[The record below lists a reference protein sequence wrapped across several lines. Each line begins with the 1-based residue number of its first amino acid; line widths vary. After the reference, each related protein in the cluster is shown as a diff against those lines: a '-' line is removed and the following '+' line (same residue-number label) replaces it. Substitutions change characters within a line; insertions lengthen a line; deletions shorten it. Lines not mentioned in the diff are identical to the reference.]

1 MKLIIK
7 VKEKIEKSKNII
19 IAGHIN
25 PDGDTV
31 GAGLALLL
39 GLEKKYPEKKI
50 EFVLQDSIP
59 KNISFLKGSEKIKKI
74 EEVINPNYDL
84 AILVDSATIDRVG
97 TVFNLVED
105 VFKINID
112 HHISNSKYGDINIV
126 KEISS
131 TSEMMYTILKELD
144 VEMTLEMCEAIYL
157 GLVNDT
163 GNFAHSNVTDKTFL
177 VASELMALGVNNN
190 KIVNEF
196 FKTKSFEKMK
206 VLGTALSEM
215 VFVENK
221 KLMYFNLSAKK
232 LKSLNAVKDD
242 TEGVVEELIN
252 YSGSEVSLFLREDEN
267 GKIKGSLR
275 SKYNADVNKIAALF
289 GGGGHIKAAGFT
301 SELSV
306 DEIIKKVVE
315 NL

>member
-1 MKLIIK
+1 MEKI
-7 VKEKIEKSKNII
+7 KEKIEKSKNII
-19 IAGHIN
+19 IAGHVN
-25 PDGDTV
+25 PDGDTI
-31 GAGLALLL
+31 GAGLSLLL
-39 GLEKKYPEKKI
+39 GLEKKYPGKKI
-50 EFVLQDSIP
+50 VFVLQDDVP
-59 KNISFLKGSEKIKKI
+59 KNISFLKGAEKIKKVDNI
-74 EEVINPNYDL
+74 ENSNYDL

-97 TVFNLVED
+97 SVVNLIED
-105 VFKINID
+105 TYKINID
-112 HHISNSKYGDINIV
+112 HHISNSRYGDINKV
-126 KEISS
+126 KDISS

-144 VEMTLEMCEAIYL
+144 IEITLEMAEAIYL

-177 VASELMALGVNNN
+177 VASDLIKIGVSNN
-190 KIVNEF
+190 KIVNDF
-196 FKTKSFEKMK
+196 FKTKSLERMK

-215 VFVENK
+215 VFVEEK

-252 YSGSEVSLFLREDEN
+252 YSGTEVSLFLREDEN

-275 SKYNADVNKIAALF
+275 SKCNADVNKIAAIF

-301 SELSV
+301 SELSAN
-306 DEIIKKVVE
+306 EIIKKVVE